1 MGSHSPLDLEL
12 KPVCD
17 PLVHQSLTQTPTL
30 LALTLTIL
38 AWWMSQVKKFQ
49 HLDEELEP
57 NEHKSIMRMLSS
69 GYLIH
74 IQIYSIPFSI
84 S

>member
-1 MGSHSPLDLEL
+1 MRSHSSLDLEL
-12 KPVCD
+12 KPLCD
-17 PLVHQSLTQTPTL
+17 PLIHQSLTQTPTL

-57 NEHKSIMRMLSS
+57 NEHKSIHEDVIIRLFNTHSD
-69 GYLIH
+69 I
-74 IQIYSIPFSI
+74 
-84 S
+84 